1 MCSSLLMS
9 NKLLDAGTEHH
20 TPHTTAAQGLP
31 CKNRTLLNDNIVS
44 GHTEIL
50 QNFHVAK
57 LIFLIF
63 LIDSFCLPV
72 QISVEPP
79 LPYLD
84 CQLLESCNRPAPG
97 GSCLC
102 SGSISTVYSRSPPRC
117 TVYSVQ
123 AVLTHTHI
131 IAFSGRPCC
140 QCVSGSPGES
150 MCAEAA
156 GGGEMCIG

>member
-1 MCSSLLMS
+1 MFGIKITYHSYYFSFMAFLLCVQVFSCQINYLLQEQNTTHHSS
-9 NKLLDAGTEHH
+9 T
-20 TPHTTAAQGLP
+20 GLP
-31 CKNRTLLNDNIVS
+31 CKNWTLVNGNIVS

-117 TVYSVQ
+117 TAYRQYSH
-123 AVLTHTHI
+123 THT
-131 IAFSGRPCC
+131 
-140 QCVSGSPGES
+140 
-150 MCAEAA
+150 
-156 GGGEMCIG
+156 